1 MESADLAGV
10 RARVDAVL
18 HDFLDG
24 RVRAAAAGGMPAEVA
39 ETVKTFVGAGGKRL
53 RPVLCVT
60 GWHAAGGRGDMAPLM
75 QAAASLEM
83 FHAFALIHDDV
94 MDHSATRRGQ
104 PTVHRSL
111 TSRHAGGRSARA
123 ATRVGTGAAILI
135 GDVALSW
142 SDELLHTAGLT
153 DGQLRAVLP
162 LVSAMREEVMYGQYL
177 DLTST
182 GRPSADAE
190 RAMRIVRY
198 KTASYTVERPLLIGA
213 TLAGAEQC
221 LLEELSAFALP
232 VGEAFQLR
240 DDLLGVYGDPARTGK
255 PCLDDLR
262 EGKHTVLVALAMEHA
277 DPDQQRTLHSLLG
290 NPDLTAEQADCLLR
304 LLSETGA
311 RQGVEDLITA
321 LLERAEQALAGS
333 SLPADAAG
341 VLRYLAHAATRRA
354 S

>member
-1 MESADLAGV
+1 MEPVDLAGV

-18 HDFLDG
+18 NEFLDG
-24 RVRAAAAGGMPAEVA
+24 RARTAASGHLPAEVA
-39 ETVKTFVGAGGKRL
+39 ESVKTFLGAGGKRL

-60 GWHAAGGRGDMAPLM
+60 GWHAAGGEGDMAPLVK
-75 QAAASLEM
+75 AAASLEM

-111 TSRHAGGRSARA
+111 TSRHASGRSALA
-123 ATRVGTGAAILI
+123 AKQVGAGAAILI
-135 GDVALSW
+135 GDMALSW

-162 LVSAMREEVMYGQYL
+162 LVAAMREEVMYGQYL

-182 GRPSADAE
+182 GRPSADVE

-198 KTASYTVERPLLIGA
+198 KTASYTVERPLHIGA
-213 TLAGAEQC
+213 TLAGAETC
-221 LLEELSAFALP
+221 LLDELSAFALP

-240 DDLLGVYGDPARTGK
+240 DDLLGVYGHPAQTGK

-262 EGKHTVLVALAMEHA
+262 EGKHTVLVALALRYA
-277 DPDQQRTLHSLLG
+277 DSNQQRTLHTLLG
-290 NPDLTAEQADCLLR
+290 KQGLTAEQADCLR
-304 LLSETGA
+304 QVLSETGA
-311 RQGVEDLITA
+311 RQAVEDLINA
-321 LLERAEQALAGS
+321 RLEQAEQALVHS
-333 SLPADAAG
+333 SLPADTAG
-341 VLRYLAHAATRRA
+341 VLRYLARAATRRA